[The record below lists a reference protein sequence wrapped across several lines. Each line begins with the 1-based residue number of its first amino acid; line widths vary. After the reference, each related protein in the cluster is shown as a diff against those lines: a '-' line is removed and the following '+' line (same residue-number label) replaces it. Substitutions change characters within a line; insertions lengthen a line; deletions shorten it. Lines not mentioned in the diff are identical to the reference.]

1 MTKYKEFMRAKDIM
15 LQCDFVAMSDSDF
28 DPMPY
33 TDFYDVEF
41 LGTEVLDNGVMAAS
55 CSYISGRE
63 YVVVDRHGEYN
74 YYNSH
79 DYQTYIEDSRCDP
92 ELMCWLYDNGFTDR
106 ALNHLMIHY
115 SPLYSSYGVYVA
127 FLHVR
132 AGIMDES
139 AFYKLVSKRC
149 QQTINFY
156 HIDTV
161 LN

>member
-1 MTKYKEFMRAKDIM
+1 MTKFKEYLRAKETEPEYDVTAPYN
-15 LQCDFVAMSDSDF
+15 LSDF
-28 DPMPY
+28 EINTCAGIETIVEPRIMDDCVVAVVYSNIADPEY
-33 TDFYDVEF
+33 AVYDRY
-41 LGTEVLDNGVMAAS
+41 GV
-55 CSYISGRE
+55 CSYFDGDGYKA
-63 YVVVDRHGEYN
+63 YVGDPH
-74 YYNSH
+74 
-79 DYQTYIEDSRCDP
+79 CDP
-92 ELMCWLYDNGFTDR
+92 ELMCWLYDNGFTDQ

-132 AGIMDES
+132 AGIMDEA